1 LTTFLATDTSRT
13 KRAFNSRNRFAS
25 SIESSPEFPS
35 FFARFAAAR
44 SARAASSASAAL
56 ARDARTS
63 LAVSSRRPS
72 LALSASAAFA
82 RASTNCFNNILF
94 NSRNLAASLF
104 VALSPSP
111 LVAVDFTA
119 LARLSGAVAARS
131 GLASARCSRNNAL
144 ALADNGVDGVDG
156 DETTAPLARK
166 SRAFI
171 VGIPLDDDRLVR
183 PARAGVVVIFG
194 ESDPIRVSF
203 ASNSRPNARGVVVI
217 VVIVRPRSFVR
228 VSVVVSSSSSSRSS
242 SRRRLANATDTFR
255 DLDGRASAS
264 LNTEV

>member
-13 KRAFNSRNRFAS
+13 KRAFNARNLFAS

-72 LALSASAAFA
+72 LALSASAALA

-131 GLASARCSRNNAL
+131 GLANARCSRNNAF
-144 ALADNGVDGVDG
+144 ALADNGVDGVNG
-156 DETTAPLARK
+156 DDNPAPLARM
-166 SRAFI
+166 SRSFI
-171 VGIPLDDDRLVR
+171 VVRLDDDRFFIPALAG
-183 PARAGVVVIFG
+183 ARAGVIVIFG

-217 VVIVRPRSFVR
+217 VLVVRRPRSFV
-228 VSVVVSSSSSSRSS
+228 VSSFVVVSSRVVVSRTQRTLSE
-242 SRRRLANATDTFR
+242 T
-255 DLDGRASAS
+255 SAGCPQP
-264 LNTEV
+264 

>member
-1 LTTFLATDTSRT
+1 MH
-13 KRAFNSRNRFAS
+13 
-25 SIESSPEFPS
+25 
-35 FFARFAAAR
+35 
-44 SARAASSASAAL
+44 
-56 ARDARTS
+56 
-63 LAVSSRRPS
+63 
-72 LALSASAAFA
+72 
-82 RASTNCFNNILF
+82 
-94 NSRNLAASLF
+94 
-104 VALSPSP
+104 
-111 LVAVDFTA
+111 
-119 LARLSGAVAARS
+119 AARS

-228 VSVVVSSSSSSRSS
+228 VSVVVSRP
-242 SRRRLANATDTFR
+242 RRLVPRRVVVSRTQRT
-255 DLDGRASAS
+255 LSETSTDGRPHPSTQRCNMERVSIYQYAEA
-264 LNTEV
+264 VYF